1 MKLVVDER
9 YRGYFSIFENLT
21 RFLNRGYILQNILIT
36 SHTSNTVSMEN
47 KRKVKGQKV
56 QEELDELF
64 YLIAEKQLKA
74 DYRKS
79 LGKEYARRNWD
90 IEIKKIFKKKE

>member
-1 MKLVVDER
+1 MK
-9 YRGYFSIFENLT
+9 
-21 RFLNRGYILQNILIT
+21 
-36 SHTSNTVSMEN
+36 N
-47 KRKVKGQKV
+47 KRKVKGQKAP
-56 QEELDELF
+56 EELDEL
-64 YLIAEKQLKA
+64 LEKIAERQLKA

>member
-1 MKLVVDER
+1 
-9 YRGYFSIFENLT
+9 
-21 RFLNRGYILQNILIT
+21 
-36 SHTSNTVSMEN
+36 MEN

-56 QEELDELF
+56 PEELDDL
-64 YLIAEKQLKA
+64 LDKIAEKQLKA

>member
-1 MKLVVDER
+1 
-9 YRGYFSIFENLT
+9 
-21 RFLNRGYILQNILIT
+21 
-36 SHTSNTVSMEN
+36 MES

-56 QEELDELF
+56 PEELDEL
-64 YLIAEKQLKA
+64 LEKMAEKQLRA

-90 IEIKKIFKKKE
+90 VEIDEIFRRKKQ